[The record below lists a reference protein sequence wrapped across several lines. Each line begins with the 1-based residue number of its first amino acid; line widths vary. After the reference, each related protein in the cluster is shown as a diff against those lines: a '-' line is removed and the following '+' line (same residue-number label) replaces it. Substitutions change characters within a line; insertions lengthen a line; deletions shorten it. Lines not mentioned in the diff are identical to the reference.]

1 MDRKD
6 ILEQIRLF
14 GDDVGKKDFTPG
26 ETYIYPTAPMI
37 DGDEVANLI
46 DVALDLPKQLS
57 LEGKYTKSFNRKL
70 MDYYGNGVRKV
81 RLTNSGSS
89 ANLLAVTA
97 ITQPEFGER
106 SAKPGDE
113 VITVAAGFPTTVN
126 PIIQNGLVPVFLD
139 VNLDTVTPNMT
150 ELEMA
155 IIKGKTKAVVL
166 ANPLGNALDSESIR
180 EICDE
185 FNIFFIEDA
194 CDSLGGK
201 LNGRP
206 LGTFGDVSTLSFY
219 PAHHLCGGEAG
230 AVVTKSPMLDVV
242 VESLRSWGR
251 SCWCEPGKDNTCGKR
266 FSQKC
271 ETLPEG
277 YDHKF
282 MYSRIGYNLKGDEF
296 AAALLDAQFDKLEYF
311 TAMRRLNWKRLREGL
326 DKYSR
331 YFKFMQP
338 TAGSEPSWF
347 GFLITIKDPT
357 PFSRLE
363 LITHLE
369 ENKVGTRLLFGGNLL
384 RQPMY
389 KNIQHRVYSDLLSTD
404 VICRN
409 SFWIGCHP
417 GMKEE
422 HVKYILGVFDG
433 FMEKHK

>member
-1 MDRKD
+1 
-6 ILEQIRLF
+6 
-14 GDDVGKKDFTPG
+14 
-26 ETYIYPTAPMI
+26 
-37 DGDEVANLI
+37 
-46 DVALDLPKQLS
+46 
-57 LEGKYTKSFNRKL
+57 
-70 MDYYGNGVRKV
+70 
-81 RLTNSGSS
+81 
-89 ANLLAVTA
+89 
-97 ITQPEFGER
+97 
-106 SAKPGDE
+106 
-113 VITVAAGFPTTVN
+113 
-126 PIIQNGLVPVFLD
+126 
-139 VNLDTVTPNMT
+139 
-150 ELEMA
+150 
-155 IIKGKTKAVVL
+155 
-166 ANPLGNALDSESIR
+166 
-180 EICDE
+180 
-185 FNIFFIEDA
+185 
-194 CDSLGGK
+194 
-201 LNGRP
+201 
-206 LGTFGDVSTLSFY
+206 
-219 PAHHLCGGEAG
+219 
-230 AVVTKSPMLDVV
+230 
-242 VESLRSWGR
+242 
-251 SCWCEPGKDNTCGKR
+251 
-266 FSQKC
+266 
-271 ETLPEG
+271 
-277 YDHKF
+277 

-363 LITHLE
+363 LITYLE

-417 GMKEE
+417 GIKEE